1 MFFFLQTSI
10 RATFQVEAFQA
21 LEATREV
28 VRKGD
33 LAYARAE
40 VSETARREAE
50 ETVKRQENE
59 VSCPTSS
66 SASEEY
72 LFTFVGCWRMG
83 WSWKLFATAVIFV
96 LMSGTGWCE
105 WLERLA
111 SVLAELFALMLP
123 VVGKS
128 LIRRFKK
135 HDAACSKKQRWRR
148 HRLKEE
154 RRVVWVVDELL
165 LVFHI

>member
-1 MFFFLQTSI
+1 MEPKIQRIIYQATSFQISYVFFLQTSI

-72 LFTFVGCWRMG
+72 LFTFVGC
-83 WSWKLFATAVIFV
+83 
-96 LMSGTGWCE
+96 
-105 WLERLA
+105 
-111 SVLAELFALMLP
+111 
-123 VVGKS
+123 
-128 LIRRFKK
+128 
-135 HDAACSKKQRWRR
+135 
-148 HRLKEE
+148 
-154 RRVVWVVDELL
+154 
-165 LVFHI
+165 